1 MLEAITILIPKAG
14 DPLEPS
20 NYRPISLLNTDYKLL
35 TKHLNSL
42 CFPSILESC
51 IPTNQLCAVPGRDI
65 RDGTLMIRDVI
76 QYVQDKHGK
85 AILMSLD
92 QKKAFDAV
100 DRDFLFK
107 TLEKFGVPTRLSA
120 ILKTLYTDTFTKI
133 QVNGH
138 LSESVALERGVRQ
151 GCPLSP
157 TLYVLY
163 VQMFVNFIAKTHA
176 SLE

>member
-1 MLEAITILIPKAG
+1 
-14 DPLEPS
+14 
-20 NYRPISLLNTDYKLL
+20 
-35 TKHLNSL
+35 
-42 CFPSILESC
+42 
-51 IPTNQLCAVPGRDI
+51 
-65 RDGTLMIRDVI
+65 MIRDVI